1 MINNYLI
8 ERTIIDLLDIDKTP
22 MVHQRNLYELKSRE
36 IEALIKDLNKTFEQE
51 MVKCVLSEDMIHVPS
66 IGAIKIKKGRRIAE
80 TVKRELLNELGIDII
95 EELPFEERELFN
107 KKAHD
112 IITDIYVRNEKFLRD
127 KKENYNKSMP
137 FPIKLNL
144 PIDKTNKK

>member
-1 MINNYLI
+1 MINSDLI
-8 ERTIIDLLDIDKTP
+8 ERTIIDLLDIHKTP
-22 MVHQRNLYELKSRE
+22 MVHQRNLYELRPRE
-36 IEALIKDLNKTFEQE
+36 IEALIKELNKTFEQE
-51 MVKCVLSEDMIHVPS
+51 MIRCVLSEDLIHVPS

-80 TVKRELLNELGIDII
+80 TVKRELLNELGIDVI
-95 EELPFEERELFN
+95 EDLPFEEREEFN

-112 IITDIYVRNEKFLRD
+112 LIIDIYVRNDKYLRE
-127 KKENYNKSMP
+127 KKENHNKSMP